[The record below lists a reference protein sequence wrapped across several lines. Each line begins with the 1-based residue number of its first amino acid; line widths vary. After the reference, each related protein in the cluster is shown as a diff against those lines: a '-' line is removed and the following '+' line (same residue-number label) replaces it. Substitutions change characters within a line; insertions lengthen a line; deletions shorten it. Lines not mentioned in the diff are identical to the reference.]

1 MLRADIAGQIDEE
14 MQVKARRLIR
24 MLERGRQDGPAID
37 RLRPMV
43 WSGFIDALAL
53 RAPQAN
59 RRQRIISLSDTK
71 YRKQQRSAFRT
82 TTVKT
87 IAIIGSSGTNARPWT
102 DAFLEA
108 GWHIRS
114 LVRDPRKIESRPH
127 LTATAFDFS
136 DPQSHAPALTGVD
149 VLALISPA
157 QPDQVA
163 WESALIA
170 AAQRAAVG
178 GIIKLSV
185 LGAEMAAPISLFAR
199 NAAQVERALRASG
212 VPHVILRANGFMQNA
227 LRQRAAIE
235 AGNFIEPSG
244 TTAASRIDVHDL
256 ADVAVAVASRRFD
269 GRALTLT
276 GSAALTGDEMA
287 ATLSGVLGRPVRYI
301 SPPLPQF
308 RAALVERGLP
318 AWQIDAFVEL
328 QEAVLDG
335 RAPHLAV
342 VTKDVEATIGRPP
355 RSFAQFA
362 QREFGSSK

>member
-1 MLRADIAGQIDEE
+1 
-14 MQVKARRLIR
+14 
-24 MLERGRQDGPAID
+24 
-37 RLRPMV
+37 MV

-71 YRKQQRSAFRT
+71 QPEAAARSLRT
-82 TTVKT
+82 IMKT
-87 IAIIGSSGTNARPWT
+87 IAIIGSSGTNTRPWT
-102 DAFLEA
+102 DAFLKA

-114 LVRDPRKIESRPH
+114 LVRDPRKIERGPH

-136 DPQSHAPALTGVD
+136 DPQSHAPALAGVD
-149 VLALISPA
+149 VLALITPA

-178 GIIKLSV
+178 GIMKLSV
-185 LGAEMAAPISLFAR
+185 LGAETAAPISFFAR
-199 NAAQVERALRASG
+199 NAAQVEQALRASG
-212 VPHVILRANGFMQNA
+212 VPHVILRANGFMQNV

-235 AGNFIEPSG
+235 AGNFVEPSG
-244 TTAASRIDVHDL
+244 ATAASRIDVHDL
-256 ADVAVAVASRRFD
+256 ADVAVAVASRPFD

-276 GSAALTGDEMA
+276 GPAALTGDQMA
-287 ATLSGVLGRPVRYI
+287 ATLASVLGRPVRY
-301 SPPLPQF
+301 
-308 RAALVERGLP
+308 V
-318 AWQIDAFVEL
+318 VEL

-342 VTKDVEATIGRPP
+342 VTKDVEANTGRPP

-362 QREFGSSK
+362 QREFGRSKQHPL